1 MEALCT
7 QLRQL
12 FVEHKPEPVRKSTKR
27 IERMAVSVVNVPR
40 HICNFFF
47 KYLKKYLKISCRHQ
61 KDHLRVG
68 HQFQWPSPHHG
79 DATAKELP
87 AHCRAHTV
95 TPAAAIGEHFDAHM
109 FFNLSYYLE
118 AHTSSVWLQWHQN
131 CFLVVFKRGY
141 SYFNIMFLPSTFIL
155 MNLIDKYY
163 LNQLFI

>member
-1 MEALCT
+1 MCPGTSVISLS
-7 QLRQL
+7 
-12 FVEHKPEPVRKSTKR
+12 EP
-27 IERMAVSVVNVPR
+27 
-40 HICNFFF
+40 
-47 KYLKKYLKISCRHQ
+47 LKKYLKISCRHQ

-87 AHCRAHTV
+87 THCRAHTV

-163 LNQLFI
+163 LNQLLNISKQWFSNFIKGLFLIIFI